1 MPDVQIHKTSQIS
14 FLDYPN
20 VVGVVT
26 ITGCSTDEELE
37 GPEGAPASS
46 VEISTPDGSSEQARS
61 SEQAHAKPTCPKP
74 VHYIIN
80 ALSVA
85 GTFGG
90 LALIIT
96 GGTGTTLHEPS
107 DNPIVNGAMLLSGGA
122 LLAGSFLGGL
132 YHMSGRAPAQ

>member
-1 MPDVQIHKTSQIS
+1 MSKPQMSVLQMQKISQS
-14 FLDYPN
+14 SLAVDDDDS
-20 VVGVVT
+20 VVT
-26 ITGCSTDEELE
+26 TASSASDEELDSSQQARDTSVDV
-37 GPEGAPASS
+37 PSPAS
-46 VEISTPDGSSEQARS
+46 SSEQAN
-61 SEQAHAKPTCPKP
+61 AKPACPKP

-96 GGTGTTLHEPS
+96 GGTGTTLNKPS
-107 DNPIVNGAMLLSGGA
+107 DNPIANGAMLLSGGA

>member
-1 MPDVQIHKTSQIS
+1 MSLPQMPDVQIHKTSKILLAS
-14 FLDYPN
+14 DDDDDS
-20 VVGVVT
+20 VVST
-26 ITGCSTDEELE
+26 ASSATDEELDI
-37 GPEGAPASS
+37 PRQAVDSS
-46 VEISTPDGSSEQARS
+46 VDVSGPGSS
-61 SEQAHAKPTCPKP
+61 SEQAHAKPVCPKP

-96 GGTGTTLHEPS
+96 GGMGTTLHKPS
-107 DNPIVNGAMLLSGGA
+107 DNPIANGAMLLGGGA

-132 YHMSGRAPAQ
+132 YHASGQPPAQ